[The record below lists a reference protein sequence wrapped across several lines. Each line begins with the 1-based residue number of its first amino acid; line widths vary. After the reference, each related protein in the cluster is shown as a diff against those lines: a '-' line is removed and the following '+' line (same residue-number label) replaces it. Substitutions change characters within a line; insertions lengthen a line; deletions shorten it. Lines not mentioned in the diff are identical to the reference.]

1 MLGTGPTHCGPP
13 HCTSRT
19 HEQCHTHVYT
29 HVRAFKHII
38 LSMHSKHHMRPYNTG
53 VHIPKAHNDSCPCTS
68 IRMWPS
74 DDTSSQLKLSRSSE
88 KAFAVTRSAAAAHE
102 SDSLG
107 ARRASRR
114 GSFASRGPPDGR
126 PRSPRAAGSRGRT
139 SRALGA
145 CRKQASQKSMVR
157 LRESDVSQTGMNVRW
172 RPSKGARGRCGW
184 PKNRAKSID

>member
-1 MLGTGPTHCGPP
+1 MWTRDMIARSKLSASVTWGHPDSGVRGVWVLLLGTGPTHCGPP

-29 HVRAFKHII
+29 HVRAFKHIL
-38 LSMHSKHHMRPYNTG
+38 LSMHSKHHTRPYTTG
-53 VHIPKAHNDSCPCTS
+53 VHIPKAHNGSCPCTS

-74 DDTSSQLKLSRSSE
+74 DDTSSQLKLSRPSE

-114 GSFASRGPPDGR
+114 ALLHLEDHQTVGLDFRGQLAHEAAPLEP
-126 PRSPRAAGSRGRT
+126 SARAART
-139 SRALGA
+139 P
-145 CRKQASQKSMVR
+145 RKRVWC
-157 LRESDVSQTGMNVRW
+157 VS
-172 RPSKGARGRCGW
+172 
-184 PKNRAKSID
+184 